1 MTVLLTVHNC
11 NKQQVIC
18 QVKPTA
24 GVTVTILDEC
34 LPAITQ
40 IALESGSIFNVL
52 ASHVSPGK
60 NGTVQ
65 MHARI
70 PN

>member
-1 MTVLLTVHNC
+1 M
-11 NKQQVIC
+11 

-24 GVTVTILDEC
+24 DVMVTILDEW

-40 IALESGSIFNVL
+40 IALESGFIFNVL
-52 ASHVSPGK
+52 ASHVSPGEDS
-60 NGTVQ
+60 TVQ